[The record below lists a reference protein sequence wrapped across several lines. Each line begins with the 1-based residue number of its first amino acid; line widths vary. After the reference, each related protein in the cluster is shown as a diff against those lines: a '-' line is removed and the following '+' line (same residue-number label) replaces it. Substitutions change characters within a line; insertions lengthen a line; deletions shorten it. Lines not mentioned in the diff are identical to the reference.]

1 MIWGPDGRLSFS
13 VPASVV
19 SVRVPVWE
27 FTWIDAFSG
36 QPVAVVLDGVWLVGA
51 FLPVDHQVIEID
63 NSAAAVI
70 TAVIFGIVWKVFVGH
85 VDLVPVGPVGTKF
98 IEGGAPAVGFKEQE
112 KWPLAAGEFQEPGL
126 AKPAIRVQ

>member
-13 VPASVV
+13 APGSMV

-36 QPVAVVLDGVWLVGA
+36 QPVAVVLDGVWLIGA

-70 TAVIFGIVWKVFVGH
+70 VPVVLGVVAQVFVRH
-85 VDLVPVGPVGTKF
+85 VNLVTVGLVVAQFVDG
-98 IEGGAPAVGFKEQE
+98 V
-112 KWPLAAGEFQEPGL
+112 
-126 AKPAIRVQ
+126 RH